1 MIFDRILK
9 VIFTATLFLVL
20 ALPIQADNSPGRPYV
35 AGEVIVKYRKKLAPA
50 EKKYSISTRHVSNAQ
65 TFARNNVQK
74 IKIADDMTV
83 DQAVDLYKA
92 DPDVLYAEP
101 NYMYRLKA
109 MPDDPQMYRLWGL
122 ANIGQ
127 VINGSSGK
135 TGADLDAE
143 QAWEL
148 ETGSREIVVAVV
160 DSGVDLSHPDLAAN
174 IWTNPNET
182 INGFDDDGNGY
193 IDDIHGWDFTL
204 DSNDPTDTRG
214 HGTLIAGILGAVGNN
229 ATGVSGVCW
238 QVSIM
243 PLRFITAADYGTV
256 ADAIEAIEYADA
268 MGASVINLSWGGPD
282 YSQALKDAIDN
293 ANALVVCAAGNEGQD
308 LADTPTYPA
317 SYNSS
322 NILSV
327 AASDMTDAPA
337 WFTNYSDTLVDV
349 AAPGIDI
356 FSTAPNR
363 RKLFFDAFW
372 DLYAWD
378 ADGIDGSWA
387 LQPIYNGSA
396 LTESPEGD
404 YANNMETWIR
414 LGPLDLSGIT
424 GSRLDFNIT
433 GDTADTGD
441 RLYVEASND
450 GVAWSRLWMGLADG
464 PTQSITGPKNQWQ
477 LVTADLKSY
486 DGTPAFYL
494 RLRFTSDASGVADGY
509 SIDNLTI
516 TCADTMPT
524 DGTYY
529 YYQGTSM
536 SAAYASGAAALIM
549 AQKPSLTPEALK
561 VSIES
566 TVDPNP
572 QFDGIVATA
581 GRMNV
586 YNALTYSQSNTSDDI
601 GKSAATNDS
610 GSGGGGCF
618 ISTFIGEW

>member
-1 MIFDRILK
+1 MIFDSILK
-9 VIFTATLFLVL
+9 GIFTTTLFLVL
-20 ALPIQADNSPGRPYV
+20 AHPIHAGDAPGKPYV
-35 AGEVIVKYRKKLAPA
+35 AGEVIVKYREKVVPA
-50 EKKYSISTRHVSNAQ
+50 EKQYSLSSRHVSNVQ
-65 TFARNNVQK
+65 TFAKNKVQK
-74 IKIADDMTV
+74 IRLAGDMTV
-83 DQAVDLYKA
+83 DEAVDFFKA

-109 MPDDPQMYRLWGL
+109 MPDDPQMDRLWGL

-127 VINGSSGK
+127 AINGNTGK
-135 TGADLDAE
+135 TGADLDAAR
-143 QAWEL
+143 AWEL
-148 ETGSREIVVAVV
+148 ETGSRQIVVAVV

-174 IWTNPNET
+174 IWTNHDET

-204 DSNDPTDTRG
+204 DSNDPTDTHG

-229 ATGVSGVCW
+229 TTGVSGVCW

-293 ANALVVCAAGNEGQD
+293 ADALVVCAAGNEGQD

-356 FSTAPNR
+356 FSTAPSR
-363 RKLFFDAFW
+363 RKLFFDAFV

-378 ADGIDGSWA
+378 ADPINGSWA
-387 LQPIYNGSA
+387 IQPIYSGSA

-404 YANNMETWIR
+404 YADNMDTWIC
-414 LGPLDLSGIT
+414 LGPLDLSENT
-424 GSRLDFNIT
+424 GSRVDFNIT

-450 GVAWSRLWMGLADG
+450 GVTWSRLWMGLADG
-464 PTQSITGPKNQWQ
+464 PTQSITGPKDPWQ
-477 LVTADLKSY
+477 LVSADLKPY

-494 RLRFTSDASGVADGY
+494 RLRFTSDASGTADGY
-509 SIDNLTI
+509 IIDNLTI
-516 TCADTMPT
+516 TCAQTMPT
-524 DGTYY
+524 DARYY

-536 SAAYASGAAALIM
+536 SAAYASGAAALVM

-561 VSIES
+561 ASLES
-566 TVDPNP
+566 TVDPNIR
-572 QFDGIVATA
+572 FDGIVATA
-581 GRMNV
+581 GRINV
-586 YNALTYSQSNTSDDI
+586 YKAFTYGQSNTPEDI
-601 GKSAATNDS
+601 GKSAATNS
-610 GSGGGGCF
+610 RGSGGGGCF
-618 ISTFIGEW
+618 ISTVVGQW